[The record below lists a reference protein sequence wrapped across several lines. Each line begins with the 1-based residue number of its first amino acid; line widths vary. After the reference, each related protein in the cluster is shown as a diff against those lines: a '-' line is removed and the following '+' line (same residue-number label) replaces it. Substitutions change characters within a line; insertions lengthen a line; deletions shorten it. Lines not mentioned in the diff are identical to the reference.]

1 MNRLTFNLVFSFAFV
16 FIGAFTVTSNTAF
29 ALASLPASVAEQRFN
44 IAKLPESSTAQGPH
58 IQVALLNEYKSIWA
72 TSDANAQWLGILLS
86 PEDEWHTYWRNAG
99 DSGEPPSVQWQSSTE
114 IEFGEIQWPIP
125 EQIPV
130 AHLVNYGY
138 GGDTLLMVPFTIKHS
153 ADLPETVKITA
164 DLSWLV
170 CKEDCIPGWATLT
183 IELPVSD
190 KPVNDPSL
198 LSPHAPLFSK
208 TRATLPDNSWLSAQY
223 EITEDY
229 LTLATRLPYESNWQL
244 LPFRSDLIQHSS
256 QQQWLLAENGADAN
270 VLLKKSDYFSH
281 SEAAVNFLLS
291 DGNKGFYLTATLND
305 LAGAG
310 SVTGGEST
318 SLIGIERDT
327 SIGLMLVFAF
337 IGGLILNIMPC
348 VLPVLSLKALAL
360 AADKQG
366 HSTTGNHWGYLLG
379 ILVSFW
385 LFAALIL
392 VLKVSG
398 EAIGWGFHLQ
408 QPLVIAALCFLF
420 VFIALMLLDVV
431 PNIAGILGFSGF
443 SGIGQKLTQGNSFA
457 SQFFTGVLAVIV
469 ASPCTAPFM
478 ATALGVAMVSPPVHT
493 ALIFTALA
501 LGFALPMT
509 LLTLSP
515 RFVALL
521 PKPGAWMET
530 FKQFLAFPMLATVV
544 WLLWVFLGQTN
555 SLGQLWLL
563 SGLLLFALCL
573 WLASKMAGKAS
584 YTSVVIA
591 LFIASYTSYQGS
603 ELVSTQSAEATNN
616 KYEQIA
622 QPFSEQKL
630 ATLRNTSQ
638 VVVVNMTADWCIT
651 CKVNEQV
658 AFTDSDLQQ
667 TLAQESVHYLVGDW
681 TNKNSEILAYLTRY
695 QRSGVPLY
703 VVYAGGGKGQVL
715 PQILTPNIVITAI
728 QQAQQE
734 LNYVS
739 L

>member
-1 MNRLTFNLVFSFAFV
+1 MNRLTFNLVFSFAF
-16 FIGAFTVTSNTAF
+16 IAAFTVISNAAF
-29 ALASLPASVAEQRFN
+29 ALPSLPASAAEQRFN

-58 IQVALLNEYKSIWA
+58 IQVALLSEYKSIWA
-72 TSDANAQWLGILLS
+72 TSDANAQWLGILLA

-99 DSGEPPSVQWQSSTE
+99 DSGEPPSVQWQSNAE
-114 IEFGEIQWPIP
+114 IEFGEIQWPMP

-138 GGDTLLMVPFTIKHS
+138 SVDTLLMVPFTIKNS
-153 ADLPETVKITA
+153 ADLPETVKVIA

-190 KPVNDPSL
+190 KPANDPSL

-208 TRATLPDNSWLSAQY
+208 TRATLPDTNWLSAQY
-223 EITEDY
+223 EITDDY
-229 LTLATRLPYESNWQL
+229 LTLATSLPYASNWQL
-244 LPFRSDLIQHSS
+244 LPFRSDLIQHNS
-256 QQQWLLAENGADAN
+256 QQQWLLAENDADAN
-270 VLLKKSDYFSH
+270 VLLKKSDYFSN
-281 SEAAVNFLLS
+281 SEATVNFLLT
-291 DGNKGFYLTATLND
+291 DGAKGFYVKAKLND
-305 LAGAG
+305 VAVVG
-310 SVTGGEST
+310 SVTGLDGVPAMGSE
-318 SLIGIERDT
+318 LDT
-327 SIGLMLVFAF
+327 SIGLMLIFAF

-360 AADKQG
+360 ASDKHQK
-366 HSTTGNHWGYLLG
+366 HSPTGNYWSYLLG

-392 VLKVSG
+392 VLKASG

-431 PNIAGILGFSGF
+431 PNGAGILGFSGF
-443 SGIGQKLTQGNSFA
+443 SDIGQKLTQGNSFA

-493 ALIFTALA
+493 VLIFTALA

-509 LLTLSP
+509 LLSLSP
-515 RFVALL
+515 RFAALL

-530 FKQFLAFPMLATVV
+530 FKQFLAFPMLATVI

-573 WLASKMAGKAS
+573 WLASKMAGKTS
-584 YTSVVIA
+584 YASVVVA
-591 LFIASYTSYQGS
+591 LFIASYASYQGS
-603 ELVSTQSAEATNN
+603 EQVGTHSAESTNN

-630 ATLRNTSQ
+630 AALRNTSQ

-658 AFTDSDLQQ
+658 AFTDSDLRQ
-667 TLAQESVHYLVGDW
+667 TLAQETVHYLVGDW